1 MGDLLTGDL
10 GPSYAIGG
18 QTADLIAEGLGATV
32 ELTLGALL
40 FVVVLGGAFGI
51 LGATSRNR
59 WTVGAVRILT
69 TTALAV
75 PPFVTGVLLVL
86 LFSVVLGVLP
96 PGGRVPL
103 LTAPDLGVQYLV
115 LPALCLALP
124 SAAVLGRYL
133 KDGIERA
140 LAEDY
145 VRTATAAG
153 IAPRRLLWRHALPNA
168 LPPVVTLL
176 GMQTGHLLARLLHG
190 IRADLG
196 IIVVA
201 VPLGAVLGCLLALAA
216 AAHPIA
222 DTVVQR
228 TFDLILAFPGLILAL
243 AVTAVLGPG
252 RLPVI
257 LVVALAEIPVFGR
270 LLRTGILVQRGREY
284 VTAARV
290 GGTSGGRILTRH
302 ILPNAA
308 DPLVVQI
315 AVSLTVAVFIE
326 GAMSFLGVGVRPPEP
341 TLGAVLSQSMPYL
354 AQAPHFAA
362 GPLVTV
368 TVLVL
373 GLSLTAEAL
382 NREIRR

>member
-1 MGDLLTGDL
+1 MTTLAATKPTPAPRPRHPYRAALATARGRTGLALVGLVVLAGLLAPVLAAHGPTDQSALALAGPGTPGHPLGTDDLGRDLL
-10 GPSYAIGG
+10 S
-18 QTADLIAEGLGATV
+18 
-32 ELTLGALL
+32 
-40 FVVVLGGAFGI
+40 
-51 LGATSRNR
+51 
-59 WTVGAVRILT
+59 
-69 TTALAV
+69 
-75 PPFVTGVLLVL
+75 
-86 LFSVVLGVLP
+86 
-96 PGGRVPL
+96 
-103 LTAPDLGVQYLV
+103 
-115 LPALCLALP
+115 
-124 SAAVLGRYL
+124 
-133 KDGIERA
+133 
-140 LAEDY
+140 
-145 VRTATAAG
+145 
-153 IAPRRLLWRHALPNA
+153 RLLY
-168 LPPVVTLL
+168 
-176 GMQTGHLLARLLHG
+176 G

-196 IIVVA
+196 IIAAA
-201 VPLGAVLGCLLALAA
+201 VPLGAALGCLLALAA
-216 AAHPIA
+216 ATHPVA

-257 LVVALAEIPVFGR
+257 LVIALAEIPAFGR
-270 LLRTGILVQRGREY
+270 LLRTGILVQSGREY

-302 ILPNAA
+302 VLPNAV

-315 AVSLTVAVFIE
+315 AVSLTVAVFLE

-368 TVLVL
+368 TALVL

>member
-1 MGDLLTGDL
+1 MTTSTLLQQAPPRARRPRHPYLAALATARGRTGLALVGTVVLAGLLAPLLAGHGPTDQSALALAGPGAPGHPLGTDDL
-10 GPSYAIGG
+10 GR
-18 QTADLIAEGLGATV
+18 D
-32 ELTLGALL
+32 
-40 FVVVLGGAFGI
+40 
-51 LGATSRNR
+51 
-59 WTVGAVRILT
+59 
-69 TTALAV
+69 
-75 PPFVTGVLLVL
+75 
-86 LFSVVLGVLP
+86 
-96 PGGRVPL
+96 
-103 LTAPDLGVQYLV
+103 
-115 LPALCLALP
+115 
-124 SAAVLGRYL
+124 
-133 KDGIERA
+133 
-140 LAEDY
+140 
-145 VRTATAAG
+145 
-153 IAPRRLLWRHALPNA
+153 
-168 LPPVVTLL
+168 
-176 GMQTGHLLARLLHG
+176 LLARLLYG

-196 IIVVA
+196 IIAAA
-201 VPLGAVLGCLLALAA
+201 VPLGAALGCLLALAA
-216 AAHPIA
+216 AAHPLL

-243 AVTAVLGPG
+243 AVTAILGPG

-257 LVVALAEIPVFGR
+257 LVIALAEIPVFGR

-368 TVLVL
+368 TALVL

>member
-1 MGDLLTGDL
+1 MATRALT
-10 GPSYAIGG
+10 PSP
-18 QTADLIAEGLGATV
+18 ATV
-32 ELTLGALL
+32 ETARARRTLHPYRAALATARGRTGL
-40 FVVVLGGAFGI
+40 ALVGLVVLAGLLAPLLAGHGP
-51 LGATSRNR
+51 TDQS
-59 WTVGAVRILT
+59 
-69 TTALAV
+69 ALALAG
-75 PPFVTGVLLVL
+75 PGTPGHP
-86 LFSVVLGVLP
+86 LG
-96 PGGRVPL
+96 
-103 LTAPDLGVQYLV
+103 TDDLG
-115 LPALCLALP
+115 
-124 SAAVLGRYL
+124 R
-133 KDGIERA
+133 D
-140 LAEDY
+140 
-145 VRTATAAG
+145 
-153 IAPRRLLWRHALPNA
+153 
-168 LPPVVTLL
+168 
-176 GMQTGHLLARLLHG
+176 LLARLLHG

-196 IIVVA
+196 IIAVA

-228 TFDLILAFPGLILAL
+228 AFDLVLAFPGLILAL
-243 AVTAVLGPG
+243 AVTAILGPG

-257 LVVALAEIPVFGR
+257 LVIALAEIPVFGR
-270 LLRTGILVQRGREY
+270 LLRTGILVQRSREY

-302 ILPNAA
+302 VLPNAA

>member
-1 MGDLLTGDL
+1 MTTPTPPARTKPAGTRTAPRRSRHAHRAALATARGRTGLALVGIVVLAGLLAPLLTGHGPTDQSGLSLAAPGTPGHPLGTDDL
-10 GPSYAIGG
+10 GR
-18 QTADLIAEGLGATV
+18 D
-32 ELTLGALL
+32 
-40 FVVVLGGAFGI
+40 
-51 LGATSRNR
+51 
-59 WTVGAVRILT
+59 
-69 TTALAV
+69 
-75 PPFVTGVLLVL
+75 
-86 LFSVVLGVLP
+86 
-96 PGGRVPL
+96 
-103 LTAPDLGVQYLV
+103 
-115 LPALCLALP
+115 
-124 SAAVLGRYL
+124 
-133 KDGIERA
+133 
-140 LAEDY
+140 
-145 VRTATAAG
+145 
-153 IAPRRLLWRHALPNA
+153 
-168 LPPVVTLL
+168 
-176 GMQTGHLLARLLHG
+176 LLARLLYG

-196 IIVVA
+196 IIAAA
-201 VPLGAVLGCLLALAA
+201 VPLGAALGCLLALAA
-216 AAHPIA
+216 AAHPVL

-243 AVTAVLGPG
+243 AVTAILGPG

-257 LVVALAEIPVFGR
+257 LVIALAEIPVFGR

-302 ILPNAA
+302 ILPNTA

-315 AVSLTVAVFIE
+315 AVSLTVAVFVE

-368 TVLVL
+368 TALVL
-373 GLSLTAEAL
+373 GLSLAAEAL

>member
-1 MGDLLTGDL
+1 MTTRAVK
-10 GPSYAIGG
+10 PSP
-18 QTADLIAEGLGATV
+18 ATV
-32 ELTLGALL
+32 ETARTRRTLHPYRAALTTARGRTGLALVGL
-40 FVVVLGGAFGI
+40 VVLAGLLAPLLAGHGP
-51 LGATSRNR
+51 TDQS
-59 WTVGAVRILT
+59 
-69 TTALAV
+69 ALALAG
-75 PPFVTGVLLVL
+75 PGTPGHP
-86 LFSVVLGVLP
+86 LG
-96 PGGRVPL
+96 
-103 LTAPDLGVQYLV
+103 TDDLGRDL
-115 LPALCLALP
+115 L
-124 SAAVLGRYL
+124 S
-133 KDGIERA
+133 
-140 LAEDY
+140 
-145 VRTATAAG
+145 
-153 IAPRRLLWRHALPNA
+153 RLLY
-168 LPPVVTLL
+168 
-176 GMQTGHLLARLLHG
+176 G

-196 IIVVA
+196 IIAVA
-201 VPLGAVLGCLLALAA
+201 VPLGAALGCLLALAA
-216 AAHPIA
+216 ASHPVA

-228 TFDLILAFPGLILAL
+228 AFDLVLAFPGLILAL
-243 AVTAVLGPG
+243 AVTAILGPG
-252 RLPVI
+252 RVPVI
-257 LVVALAEIPVFGR
+257 LVIALAEIPVFGR

-308 DPLVVQI
+308 DPLVVQL

-368 TVLVL
+368 TALVL

>member
-1 MGDLLTGDL
+1 MVVLAGLLAPLLAGHGPTDQSGLTLAGPGTPGHPLGTDDLGRDLL
-10 GPSYAIGG
+10 S
-18 QTADLIAEGLGATV
+18 
-32 ELTLGALL
+32 
-40 FVVVLGGAFGI
+40 
-51 LGATSRNR
+51 
-59 WTVGAVRILT
+59 
-69 TTALAV
+69 
-75 PPFVTGVLLVL
+75 
-86 LFSVVLGVLP
+86 
-96 PGGRVPL
+96 
-103 LTAPDLGVQYLV
+103 
-115 LPALCLALP
+115 
-124 SAAVLGRYL
+124 
-133 KDGIERA
+133 
-140 LAEDY
+140 
-145 VRTATAAG
+145 
-153 IAPRRLLWRHALPNA
+153 
-168 LPPVVTLL
+168 
-176 GMQTGHLLARLLHG
+176 RLLHG

-196 IIVVA
+196 IIAIA
-201 VPLGAVLGCLLALAA
+201 VPLGALLGCLFALAA

-228 TFDLILAFPGLILAL
+228 AFDLVLAFPGLILAL
-243 AVTAVLGPG
+243 AITAILGPG

-257 LVVALAEIPVFGR
+257 IVIALAEIPVFGR

-290 GGTSGGRILTRH
+290 GGSSGGRILTRH
-302 ILPNAA
+302 VLPNAA

-368 TVLVL
+368 TALVL

>member
-1 MGDLLTGDL
+1 MTTTLTKAAPPLARRHPYRAALATARGRTGIALVGFVVLAGLLAPLLAGHGPTDQSALALAGPGTPGHPLGTDDLGRDLL
-10 GPSYAIGG
+10 S
-18 QTADLIAEGLGATV
+18 
-32 ELTLGALL
+32 
-40 FVVVLGGAFGI
+40 
-51 LGATSRNR
+51 
-59 WTVGAVRILT
+59 
-69 TTALAV
+69 
-75 PPFVTGVLLVL
+75 
-86 LFSVVLGVLP
+86 
-96 PGGRVPL
+96 
-103 LTAPDLGVQYLV
+103 
-115 LPALCLALP
+115 
-124 SAAVLGRYL
+124 
-133 KDGIERA
+133 
-140 LAEDY
+140 
-145 VRTATAAG
+145 
-153 IAPRRLLWRHALPNA
+153 
-168 LPPVVTLL
+168 
-176 GMQTGHLLARLLHG
+176 RLLHG

-196 IIVVA
+196 IIAVA
-201 VPLGAVLGCLLALAA
+201 VPLGAVLGCLFALAA
-216 AAHPIA
+216 AAHPVA

-228 TFDLILAFPGLILAL
+228 VFDLVLAFPGLILAL
-243 AVTAVLGPG
+243 AITAVLGPG

-257 LVVALAEIPVFGR
+257 IVIALAEVPVFGR

-308 DPLVVQI
+308 DPLVVQV

-368 TVLVL
+368 TALVL